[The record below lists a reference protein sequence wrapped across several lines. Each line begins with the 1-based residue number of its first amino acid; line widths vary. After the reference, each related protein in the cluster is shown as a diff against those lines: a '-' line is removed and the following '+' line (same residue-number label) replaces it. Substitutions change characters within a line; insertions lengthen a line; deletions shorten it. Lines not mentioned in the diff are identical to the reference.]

1 MSITNGTQAQKR
13 EEAYWRAWSYAQN
26 GQWDQAGQVLFSPE
40 VSGETI
46 PDLRVFGRTERRRKI
61 Y

>member
-46 PDLRVFGRTERRRKI
+46 PDLRAPA
-61 Y
+61 